1 MWKTFVCIALV
12 LCCGCI
18 KRPVK
23 PEKYGNFANAESA
36 ILIHDAMSL
45 IQSAHP
51 PAKTRFVLLQT
62 ADDAF
67 GVALLKTLRASG
79 YGVDEYTPPVKGDK
93 YMTADE
99 PPRVFAFA
107 YVLDYS
113 EPGELQLVLNIGDE
127 IYSRTYTVKGEGRD
141 TNYAAAGYWTRKQLF
156 E

>member
-1 MWKTFVCIALV
+1 MWKTFVCIALL

-18 KRPVK
+18 NRTK
-23 PEKYGNFANAESA
+23 PELYGNFALAESTA
-36 ILIHDAMSL
+36 LVHDAMIL
-45 IQSAHP
+45 IQSAYP
-51 PAKTRFVLLQT
+51 PAKTRFVLMQT

-79 YGVDEYTPPVKGDK
+79 YAVDEYTPPAKGDK
-93 YMTADE
+93 YMPVDE

-127 IYSRTYTVKGEGRD
+127 IYSRTYAVTGEGRD
-141 TNYAAAGYWTRKQLF
+141 ASYAPGAYWTRKQLF
-156 E
+156 D